1 MPIEQEHWRIAY
13 PNDTV
18 PNDVVYHIIGAT
30 NIVDDANTLKI
41 VNSGKCKRFVK
52 SETGIKQLRFWQKYK
67 SIAEPNGLASYFG
80 HEPLGFSHVFV
91 AGGRCIDAMN
101 KMVELLDK
109 EQAPLKHNVPI
120 VKF

>member
-1 MPIEQEHWRIAY
+1 MPIEQAHWRIAY
-13 PNDTV
+13 PNGI
-18 PNDVVYHIIGAT
+18 VYHIIGAT
-30 NIVDDANTLKI
+30 NIDGTANTLKI

-52 SETGIKQLRFWQKYK
+52 TETGIKRLRFGQKYNA
-67 SIAEPNGLASYFG
+67 IAESNGLASYFG

-91 AGGRCIDAMN
+91 EGGRCIDAMN

-120 VKF
+120 VKLY